1 MSSVRSIRRPTSFVV
16 QKGLIKSRRWAEF
29 VHQHAL
35 KMGWESFAL
44 TPAIQMPESEEK
56 DGIHIY
62 CGSYNKQLGRGQVI
76 TLRDAMAL
84 AVIYKSSRPIMYATW
99 EADYENSVMS

>member
-1 MSSVRSIRRPTSFVV
+1 MSSVHSIRRPTSSVV
-16 QKGLIKSRRWAEF
+16 QKGLIKSRHWVEF

-44 TPAIQMPESEEK
+44 TPTIQMPESEEK
-56 DGIHIY
+56 EGIRIY
-62 CGSYNKQLGRGQVI
+62 RGSYDKQLGRGQVI
-76 TLRDAMAL
+76 TLRDVMAL
-84 AVIYKSSRPIMYATW
+84 AVIYKSSRPVMYATW